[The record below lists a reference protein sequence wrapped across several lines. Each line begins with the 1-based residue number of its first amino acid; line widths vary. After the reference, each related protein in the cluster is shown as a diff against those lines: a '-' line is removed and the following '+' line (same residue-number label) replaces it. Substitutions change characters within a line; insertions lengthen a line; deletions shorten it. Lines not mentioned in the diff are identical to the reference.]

1 MPQIDCKPDSD
12 SRAEILRD
20 VYLENQQM
28 IVKTAMSRQRKD
40 HRQRVVLKEF
50 KIRKTAILLILSS
63 ILSIQL
69 FSKNLSPEI
78 FDVMDLHNIKKQPAR
93 LAASFVENVEEQTS
107 IAMYTKDTPLN
118 TIPRW
123 IIEWTGTQLSLND
136 FNLLLDE
143 YKNIELSSLFGLGV
157 KTVVIDPGHG
167 GRDPGAIGA
176 KGTMEKEITLDVSIK
191 LKARLDKLG
200 QFNVLLTRNEDIT
213 LSLADRVAF
222 AKGNNADLFVSI
234 HVNALPNKSVNII
247 ETYYFGAPRTPETLR
262 LAELENSG
270 SHFSLAEL
278 DLILADFE
286 DTLKR
291 QESAKLAKFIQGSL
305 FKNIKR
311 QDAQVLN
318 IGIKMAP
325 FVVLSQTGVP
335 SVLVEISC
343 ISKIEQEAKLA
354 SVNYRSDIAG
364 YLEDGITAYLE
375 MQNTIISNR
384 RIQ

>member
-1 MPQIDCKPDSD
+1 MSQIDCKLNSD
-12 SRAEILRD
+12 SRADILRD
-20 VYLENQQM
+20 IYLENQQ
-28 IVKTAMSRQRKD
+28 IRTKIRAARSKKVQRVIPKTLKLRKTAM
-40 HRQRVVLKEF
+40 
-50 KIRKTAILLILSS
+50 LLILSS
-63 ILSIQL
+63 ILSIQI

-78 FDVMDLHNIKKQPAR
+78 YDVQDIHNMKNQPTP
-93 LAASFVENVEEQTS
+93 LTASFAEKVEEQAAVT
-107 IAMYTKDTPLN
+107 MFTKEAASS

-123 IIEWTGTQLSLND
+123 IIEWTGNQLSLND

-191 LKARLDKLG
+191 LKERLDILE

-222 AKGNNADLFVSI
+222 AKRNNADLFVSI

-247 ETYYFGAPRTPETLR
+247 ETYYFGAPRSPETLR

-291 QESAKLAKFIQGSL
+291 QESAKLAKLIQGSL

-343 ISKIEQEAKLA
+343 ISKLEQEAKLA

-364 YLEDGITAYLE
+364 YLKDGISAYLE
-375 MQNTIISNR
+375 MQNTIISDR

>member
-1 MPQIDCKPDSD
+1 MAQLDCKHDAD

-20 VYLENQQM
+20 VYLENQHM
-28 IVKTAMSRQRKD
+28 ITKTSFNRQKKV
-40 HRQRVVLKEF
+40 QRVVLKSL
-50 KIRKTAILLILSS
+50 KIRKTAMLLILLN
-63 ILSIQL
+63 ILLIQL
-69 FSKNLSPEI
+69 FSKNLSTGIYNVPEI
-78 FDVMDLHNIKKQPAR
+78 HNTNKEPERIT
-93 LAASFVENVEEQTS
+93 ASFAENVDEKADLT
-107 IAMYTKDTPLN
+107 MYTKDTSVS

-123 IIEWTGTQLSLND
+123 IIEWTGNQLSLND

-176 KGTMEKEITLDVSIK
+176 NGTMEKEITLDVSIK
-191 LKARLDKLG
+191 LKDRLDKLT

-247 ETYYFGAPRTPETLR
+247 ETYYFGAPRSSETLR

-270 SHFSLAEL
+270 SHFSMAEL

-286 DTLKR
+286 NTLKR
-291 QESAKLAKFIQGSL
+291 QESAKLAKLIQGSL
-305 FKNIKR
+305 YKNIKR

-343 ISKIEQEAKLA
+343 ISKLEQEAKLA
-354 SVNYRSDIAG
+354 SVNYRSDIAD
-364 YLEDGITAYLE
+364 YLQEGIAAYLE
-375 MQNTIISNR
+375 MQNTIISDR
-384 RIQ
+384 RIQQ